1 MLVRLR
7 GAMRCSGVALIG
19 VLVATESAA
28 ARPASGPAAVRA
40 YIAARSRETVSRTP
54 RGVIPAWAR
63 KYNMNCS
70 SCHYPAAPRL
80 NATGI
85 AFKWAGYRMPEEIG
99 EKADLGPIANYL
111 AVRGKV
117 GYEVDKTSGE
127 PASRSQLTQPNV
139 TVFYSG
145 SVGRN
150 YSANVEFA
158 RDAEGVEASIQVG
171 TIWGRD
177 GSFGGVRVGKGHW
190 LANAGVAGFD
200 RATGILSPTPVAG
213 VTTSA
218 VPFTFVGD
226 QLAVEAYYVRGRN
239 RVAIQMLNGVRP
251 VGADPVMDD
260 TKHDVAAIEQLLLDS
275 RGSALTAIGYVG
287 HIVGLSPSAP
297 EVNSRFYR
305 MAVSA
310 NKIFSDVELLG
321 GWIYSKDERLPIGQ
335 GSPFTL
341 PSVRGTAWWL
351 SGQYHVPKSPLTWF
365 TRFEFVDPDRASP
378 DDAGRRFLLGGILTA
393 NTPENLRLGLEYGVD
408 TRQGI
413 GSVKQHLLRL
423 ELMLNF

>member
-1 MLVRLR
+1 
-7 GAMRCSGVALIG
+7 MRSLGL
-19 VLVATESAA
+19 VLVGAVLVTESAD
-28 ARPASGPAAVRA
+28 ARSVSDPTAVRA
-40 YIAARSRETVSRTP
+40 YIARFSRGTAGRAHSAA
-54 RGVIPAWAR
+54 IPAWAR

-85 AFKWAGYRMPEEIG
+85 AFRWAGYRMPEEIG

-111 AVRGKV
+111 AVRGKI

-158 RDAEGVEASIQVG
+158 RDEEEVEASIQVG
-171 TIWGRD
+171 TIWGKD
-177 GSFGGVRVGKGHW
+177 GSFGGFRVGKGHW

-200 RATGILSPTPVAG
+200 RPTGILSPTPVSD

-218 VPFTFVGD
+218 VPFNFVRD

-239 RVAIQMLNGVRP
+239 RFALQMLNGVRP
-251 VGADPVMDD
+251 EGADAVEDD
-260 TKHDVAAIEQLLLDS
+260 TKRDFAAIEQLLIDN
-275 RGSALTAIGYVG
+275 RGSSLTVVGYVG
-287 HIVGLSPSAP
+287 NIVGLSPTAADVS
-297 EVNSRFYR
+297 SRYYR

-310 NKIFSDVELLG
+310 NKIFSDVEVLG
-321 GWIYSKDERLPIGQ
+321 GWIYSKDDRLPVGQ
-335 GSPFTL
+335 GSPFDV
-341 PSVRGTAWWL
+341 PSVKGTAWWL
-351 SGQYHVPKSPLTWF
+351 SGQYRIRNSPVTWF
-365 TRFEFVDPDRASP
+365 TRFEFVDPDRKGV
-378 DDAGRRFLLGGILTA
+378 DDARRRFLIGGIMTV
-393 NTPENLRLGLEYGVD
+393 NTPENLRLGLEYGLD
-408 TRQGI
+408 NPQGV